1 MLYAACSI
9 PLFYSLFL
17 WFNGRK
23 AGGRIIPTER
33 PEGPVWLLK
42 PTMDDGKEGLPA
54 VMTAGEITTYTGI
67 QFDPLHPDPEKIR
80 IEDIA
85 HALSFLCRGNG
96 HVKTFYS
103 VGQHCLAAAQ
113 EAEARGDS
121 RRVILGALLHD
132 ATECYLSDVPHPYKA
147 NMPRYREL
155 EERLLQAVFVQF
167 LGGPLT
173 PEETAEVKQ
182 IDRALMYS
190 DLHHLMDHPENRE
203 QEGTLVL
210 PVDYRVRPF
219 AEVEQEYLA
228 WYRRYSC

>member
-1 MLYAACSI
+1 MV
-9 PLFYSLFL
+9 
-17 WFNGRK
+17 
-23 AGGRIIPTER
+23 GGRIIPTER

-103 VGQHCLAAAQ
+103 VGQHCMAAAQ

-132 ATECYLSDVPHPYKA
+132 ATECYLSDVPHPYKI

-155 EERLLQAVFVQF
+155 EESLLQAVFARF
-167 LGGPLT
+167 LGGPLM

-182 IDRALMYS
+182 IDRALMFS

-210 PVDYRVRPF
+210 PVDYQVRPF

>member
-1 MLYAACSI
+1 
-9 PLFYSLFL
+9 
-17 WFNGRK
+17 
-23 AGGRIIPTER
+23 
-33 PEGPVWLLK
+33 
-42 PTMDDGKEGLPA
+42 MDDGKEGLPA

-67 QFDPLHPDPEKIR
+67 PKSVYKYLTETHLVDRIKHLEKIR

-103 VGQHCLAAAQ
+103 VGQHCMAAAQ

-121 RRVILGALLHD
+121 RRVIIGALLHD
-132 ATECYLSDVPHPYKA
+132 ATECYLSDVPHPYKV

-155 EERLLQAVFVQF
+155 EESLLQAVFVRF

-182 IDRALMYS
+182 IDRALMFS

-210 PVDYRVRPF
+210 PVDYQVRPF